1 MDRNISNY
9 PPPPLISN
17 RKILLHEDHKKGF
30 KGELIEDGYARPRC
44 PENRGSSIYTAA
56 TPRFLNF
63 WQTIH
68 DFRLYARWWAD
79 VTPLKTI

>member
-1 MDRNISNY
+1 MIKVIGATDLSKILLVMDRNTSNY
-9 PPPPLISN
+9 PPLPPLTSN

-44 PENRGSSIYTAA
+44 PENRGSSIHTAA

-63 WQTIH
+63 
-68 DFRLYARWWAD
+68 
-79 VTPLKTI
+79 